1 MAEFELKALITGVD
15 RLSPALSKMQKKI
28 RGFKRQA
35 EEASQG
41 GLALGGGLAAGLT
54 LSLKSY
60 ADQENAATGLKVAMM
75 DANGEVGKS
84 FQDINKLAI
93 GLGNQLPGT
102 TADFQNMMQMLVRQG
117 IPAEN
122 ILGGVGKATAY
133 LAVQLKKTP
142 EAAAEFAAKM
152 QDATGTASEDMM
164 GLFDTIQKAF
174 YLGVDDTNM
183 LSFFTKTSSVLKMVN
198 KDGLQAAQSL
208 APISVMMDQM
218 GMNGESA
225 GNALRKVIQ
234 SGLSVKKI
242 RDVNK
247 VMARQK
253 LGVQLDFTDGKGSF
267 GGLDNMFK
275 QLAKLRKLTDV
286 KRTGVLKAIFGDD
299 AETLQV
305 VNALI
310 DKGKDGYDQ
319 IQQKM
324 NKQASLN
331 KRVQAQLGTLSNLWE
346 AMTGTATNGL
356 AAIGGAFSG
365 DAQNITQW
373 LGELGEKFTKFAD
386 ENPRVIRGVVG
397 LAAGLAI
404 LKLGLMGVGGA
415 ISIVSRIMSMT
426 PIGMIA
432 TAIALAAGL
441 IITNWDVVGPYFKKL
456 WETIGPY
463 FEAGW
468 ELLKKVFA
476 WSPLGMVIN
485 NWGPVVKWFQDMW
498 DKLKP
503 IIEWFTDSS
512 GDTVDAINSAQWGA
526 GAYDAYGTGI
536 PARGYTPYQAV
547 DPAQSNNA
555 SDATGPN
562 PFMINK
568 ASAPK
573 VDGEIK
579 VSFVNSPPGIVR
591 FDLKFVEAGELSY
604 PTSGAATAQTLMSSC
619 SALDDCI
626 SDSFSGF
633 SIDGVAD
640 FVQNDVVGNAS
651 TMLGYVSDAMK
662 VVDSAVSDA
671 ARLLQGDISVLLPP
685 PSSGKNFVEQVQK
698 MWRTGKRLYG
708 NASDLVTMIKTLSG
722 VSLGSDLQPRG
733 VWKTDSKTTATA
745 TQQRNV
751 VASTLR
757 TTAIS
762 EAAYAVTRLPA
773 PTTSAV
779 MQNATV
785 GQSTT
790 PAQSTGWP
798 SVTHPALNNAPA
810 VKNTVDL
817 PTWEELTD
825 IRDTLNT
832 AIDKELSRTTSDAL
846 FLALRRVKA
855 DLNADINTRL
865 EQSAR
870 IIQRTPDEVLPALV
884 LAATWFDNAAR
895 DADIIRRNAIT
906 HPGFV
911 PVIPLKV
918 PVQ

>member
-1 MAEFELKALITGVD
+1 MTWKD
-15 RLSPALSKMQKKI
+15 RL
-28 RGFKRQA
+28 
-35 EEASQG
+35 
-41 GLALGGGLAAGLT
+41 
-54 LSLKSY
+54 
-60 ADQENAATGLKVAMM
+60 
-75 DANGEVGKS
+75 
-84 FQDINKLAI
+84 
-93 GLGNQLPGT
+93 
-102 TADFQNMMQMLVRQG
+102 
-117 IPAEN
+117 
-122 ILGGVGKATAY
+122 
-133 LAVQLKKTP
+133 
-142 EAAAEFAAKM
+142 
-152 QDATGTASEDMM
+152 QDAS
-164 GLFDTIQKAF
+164 FR
-174 YLGVDDTNM
+174 GVP
-183 LSFFTKTSSVLKMVN
+183 FKVEE
-198 KDGLQAAQSL
+198 
-208 APISVMMDQM
+208 
-218 GMNGESA
+218 ESA
-225 GNALRKVIQ
+225 GTGRRVETHEYPNRDKPYTEDLGKVTFRPSITAY
-234 SGLSVKKI
+234 V
-242 RDVNK
+242 V
-247 VMARQK
+247 
-253 LGVQLDFTDGKGSF
+253 
-267 GGLDNMFK
+267 
-275 QLAKLRKLTDV
+275 
-286 KRTGVLKAIFGDD
+286 GDD
-299 AETLQV
+299 CFDQRDR
-305 VNALI
+305 LI
-310 DKGKDGYDQ
+310 D
-319 IQQKM
+319 
-324 NKQASLN
+324 ALN
-331 KRVQAQLGTLSNLWE
+331 KPGPGTLVHP
-346 AMTGTATNGL
+346 TY
-356 AAIGGAFSG
+356 
-365 DAQNITQW
+365 
-373 LGELGEKFTKFAD
+373 GEL
-386 ENPRVIRGVVG
+386 
-397 LAAGLAI
+397 
-404 LKLGLMGVGGA
+404 
-415 ISIVSRIMSMT
+415 
-426 PIGMIA
+426 
-432 TAIALAAGL
+432 
-441 IITNWDVVGPYFKKL
+441 
-456 WETIGPY
+456 
-463 FEAGW
+463 
-468 ELLKKVFA
+468 KVC
-476 WSPLGMVIN
+476 
-485 NWGPVVKWFQDMW
+485 
-498 DKLKP
+498 
-503 IIEWFTDSS
+503 
-512 GDTVDAINSAQWGA
+512 
-526 GAYDAYGTGI
+526 
-536 PARGYTPYQAV
+536 
-547 DPAQSNNA
+547 
-555 SDATGPN
+555 
-562 PFMINK
+562 
-568 ASAPK
+568 
-573 VDGEIK
+573 VDGEVR
-579 VSFVNSPPGIVR
+579 VSTSKSEGRIVR

-640 FVQNDVVGNAS
+640 FVQNDVIGNAS
-651 TMLGYVSDAMK
+651 IMLGYVSDAMK

-757 TTAIS
+757 ATAIS

-779 MQNATV
+779 MQNAAV

-790 PAQSTGWP
+790 SAVMQNAAVGQSTTSAVMQNAAVGQSTTSAQSTGWP

>member
-208 APISVMMDQM
+208 ALISVMMDQM

-267 GGLDNMFK
+267 GGLDNMFS

-365 DAQNITQW
+365 DAKNITQW

-503 IIEWFTDSS
+503 IIEWFTDGAS
-512 GDTVDAINSAQWGA
+512 DTVVAANATQWG
-526 GAYDAYGTGI
+526 GGGYGAYGTGVSAQGYNPYQI
-536 PARGYTPYQAV
+536 VQAAPKKAEGEITVSFKDAPPGMRVTDTRSSGIDVNHDVGYT
-547 DPAQSNNA
+547 
-555 SDATGPN
+555 
-562 PFMINK
+562 
-568 ASAPK
+568 
-573 VDGEIK
+573 
-579 VSFVNSPPGIVR
+579 R
-591 FDLKFVEAGELSY
+591 FGM
-604 PTSGAATAQTLMSSC
+604 G
-619 SALDDCI
+619 
-626 SDSFSGF
+626 G
-633 SIDGVAD
+633 
-640 FVQNDVVGNAS
+640 
-651 TMLGYVSDAMK
+651 
-662 VVDSAVSDA
+662 
-671 ARLLQGDISVLLPP
+671 
-685 PSSGKNFVEQVQK
+685 
-698 MWRTGKRLYG
+698 
-708 NASDLVTMIKTLSG
+708 
-722 VSLGSDLQPRG
+722 
-733 VWKTDSKTTATA
+733 
-745 TQQRNV
+745 
-751 VASTLR
+751 
-757 TTAIS
+757 
-762 EAAYAVTRLPA
+762 
-773 PTTSAV
+773 
-779 MQNATV
+779 
-785 GQSTT
+785 
-790 PAQSTGWP
+790 
-798 SVTHPALNNAPA
+798 
-810 VKNTVDL
+810 
-817 PTWEELTD
+817 
-825 IRDTLNT
+825 
-832 AIDKELSRTTSDAL
+832 
-846 FLALRRVKA
+846 
-855 DLNADINTRL
+855 
-865 EQSAR
+865 
-870 IIQRTPDEVLPALV
+870 
-884 LAATWFDNAAR
+884 
-895 DADIIRRNAIT
+895 
-906 HPGFV
+906 
-911 PVIPLKV
+911 
-918 PVQ
+918 

>member
-1 MAEFELKALITGVD
+1 MRHFEVC
-15 RLSPALSKMQKKI
+15 RL
-28 RGFKRQA
+28 R
-35 EEASQG
+35 
-41 GLALGGGLAAGLT
+41 
-54 LSLKSY
+54 
-60 ADQENAATGLKVAMM
+60 
-75 DANGEVGKS
+75 
-84 FQDINKLAI
+84 
-93 GLGNQLPGT
+93 
-102 TADFQNMMQMLVRQG
+102 
-117 IPAEN
+117 
-122 ILGGVGKATAY
+122 
-133 LAVQLKKTP
+133 LKKKVREP
-142 EAAAEFAAKM
+142 VAVWKH
-152 QDATGTASEDMM
+152 
-164 GLFDTIQKAF
+164 
-174 YLGVDDTNM
+174 
-183 LSFFTKTSSVLKMVN
+183 
-198 KDGLQAAQSL
+198 
-208 APISVMMDQM
+208 
-218 GMNGESA
+218 MNT
-225 GNALRKVIQ
+225 R
-234 SGLSVKKI
+234 
-242 RDVNK
+242 
-247 VMARQK
+247 
-253 LGVQLDFTDGKGSF
+253 
-267 GGLDNMFK
+267 
-275 QLAKLRKLTDV
+275 
-286 KRTGVLKAIFGDD
+286 
-299 AETLQV
+299 
-305 VNALI
+305 
-310 DKGKDGYDQ
+310 
-319 IQQKM
+319 
-324 NKQASLN
+324 
-331 KRVQAQLGTLSNLWE
+331 
-346 AMTGTATNGL
+346 TATNPIPKTWGKVTFRPSIT
-356 AAIGGAFSG
+356 AYVVG
-365 DAQNITQW
+365 DDCFDQRDRLIEALNKPGPGT
-373 LGELGEKFTKFAD
+373 LVHPTYGEL
-386 ENPRVIRGVVG
+386 
-397 LAAGLAI
+397 
-404 LKLGLMGVGGA
+404 
-415 ISIVSRIMSMT
+415 
-426 PIGMIA
+426 
-432 TAIALAAGL
+432 
-441 IITNWDVVGPYFKKL
+441 
-456 WETIGPY
+456 
-463 FEAGW
+463 
-468 ELLKKVFA
+468 KVC
-476 WSPLGMVIN
+476 
-485 NWGPVVKWFQDMW
+485 
-498 DKLKP
+498 
-503 IIEWFTDSS
+503 
-512 GDTVDAINSAQWGA
+512 
-526 GAYDAYGTGI
+526 
-536 PARGYTPYQAV
+536 
-547 DPAQSNNA
+547 
-555 SDATGPN
+555 
-562 PFMINK
+562 
-568 ASAPK
+568 
-573 VDGEIK
+573 VDGEVR
-579 VSFVNSPPGIVR
+579 VSTSKSEGRIVR

-640 FVQNDVVGNAS
+640 FVQNDVIGNAS
-651 TMLGYVSDAMK
+651 IMLGYVSDAMK

-773 PTTSAV
+773 PTTSE
-779 MQNATV
+779 MQNAAV
-785 GQSTT
+785 GQATT

-870 IIQRTPDEVLPALV
+870 IIRRTPDEVLPALV

>member
-1 MAEFELKALITGVD
+1 
-15 RLSPALSKMQKKI
+15 MQ
-28 RGFKRQA
+28 
-35 EEASQG
+35 
-41 GLALGGGLAAGLT
+41 
-54 LSLKSY
+54 
-60 ADQENAATGLKVAMM
+60 
-75 DANGEVGKS
+75 
-84 FQDINKLAI
+84 
-93 GLGNQLPGT
+93 
-102 TADFQNMMQMLVRQG
+102 
-117 IPAEN
+117 
-122 ILGGVGKATAY
+122 
-133 LAVQLKKTP
+133 
-142 EAAAEFAAKM
+142 
-152 QDATGTASEDMM
+152 
-164 GLFDTIQKAF
+164 
-174 YLGVDDTNM
+174 
-183 LSFFTKTSSVLKMVN
+183 
-198 KDGLQAAQSL
+198 
-208 APISVMMDQM
+208 
-218 GMNGESA
+218 
-225 GNALRKVIQ
+225 
-234 SGLSVKKI
+234 
-242 RDVNK
+242 RDVTTYRKN
-247 VMARQK
+247 AY
-253 LGVQLDFTDGKGSF
+253 GVADNSYLDSETLHTS
-267 GGLDNMFK
+267 
-275 QLAKLRKLTDV
+275 AYVLRKLKSVITSKYGRHKLASDGT
-286 KRTGVLKAIFGDD
+286 RFGPGQAIVTPAVIKGELLATYRQLERAGIVENYELFKQYLVVERDASDPNRLNTLFPPDYVTEDLGKVTFRPSITAYVVGDD
-299 AETLQV
+299 CFDQRDR
-305 VNALI
+305 LI
-310 DKGKDGYDQ
+310 E
-319 IQQKM
+319 
-324 NKQASLN
+324 ALN
-331 KRVQAQLGTLSNLWE
+331 KPGPGTLVHP
-346 AMTGTATNGL
+346 TY
-356 AAIGGAFSG
+356 
-365 DAQNITQW
+365 
-373 LGELGEKFTKFAD
+373 GEL
-386 ENPRVIRGVVG
+386 
-397 LAAGLAI
+397 
-404 LKLGLMGVGGA
+404 
-415 ISIVSRIMSMT
+415 
-426 PIGMIA
+426 
-432 TAIALAAGL
+432 
-441 IITNWDVVGPYFKKL
+441 
-456 WETIGPY
+456 
-463 FEAGW
+463 
-468 ELLKKVFA
+468 KVC
-476 WSPLGMVIN
+476 
-485 NWGPVVKWFQDMW
+485 
-498 DKLKP
+498 
-503 IIEWFTDSS
+503 
-512 GDTVDAINSAQWGA
+512 
-526 GAYDAYGTGI
+526 
-536 PARGYTPYQAV
+536 
-547 DPAQSNNA
+547 
-555 SDATGPN
+555 
-562 PFMINK
+562 
-568 ASAPK
+568 
-573 VDGEIK
+573 VDGEVR
-579 VSFVNSPPGIVR
+579 VSTSKSEGRIVR

-640 FVQNDVVGNAS
+640 FVQNDVIGNAS
-651 TMLGYVSDAMK
+651 IMLGYVSDAMK

-722 VSLGSDLQPRG
+722 ISLGSDLQPRG

-762 EAAYAVTRLPA
+762 EAAYAITRLPA

-779 MQNATV
+779 MQNSAV
-785 GQSTT
+785 GQATT

>member
-1 MAEFELKALITGVD
+1 MTWKD
-15 RLSPALSKMQKKI
+15 RL
-28 RGFKRQA
+28 
-35 EEASQG
+35 
-41 GLALGGGLAAGLT
+41 
-54 LSLKSY
+54 
-60 ADQENAATGLKVAMM
+60 
-75 DANGEVGKS
+75 
-84 FQDINKLAI
+84 
-93 GLGNQLPGT
+93 
-102 TADFQNMMQMLVRQG
+102 
-117 IPAEN
+117 
-122 ILGGVGKATAY
+122 
-133 LAVQLKKTP
+133 
-142 EAAAEFAAKM
+142 
-152 QDATGTASEDMM
+152 QDAS
-164 GLFDTIQKAF
+164 FR
-174 YLGVDDTNM
+174 GVP
-183 LSFFTKTSSVLKMVN
+183 FKVEE
-198 KDGLQAAQSL
+198 
-208 APISVMMDQM
+208 
-218 GMNGESA
+218 ESA
-225 GNALRKVIQ
+225 GTGRRVETHEYPNRDKPYTEDL
-234 SGLSVKKI
+234 GKI
-242 RDVNK
+242 TFRPSITAYV
-247 VMARQK
+247 V
-253 LGVQLDFTDGKGSF
+253 
-267 GGLDNMFK
+267 
-275 QLAKLRKLTDV
+275 
-286 KRTGVLKAIFGDD
+286 GDD
-299 AETLQV
+299 CFDQRDR
-305 VNALI
+305 LI
-310 DKGKDGYDQ
+310 D
-319 IQQKM
+319 
-324 NKQASLN
+324 ALN
-331 KRVQAQLGTLSNLWE
+331 KPGPGTLVHP
-346 AMTGTATNGL
+346 TY
-356 AAIGGAFSG
+356 
-365 DAQNITQW
+365 
-373 LGELGEKFTKFAD
+373 GEL
-386 ENPRVIRGVVG
+386 
-397 LAAGLAI
+397 
-404 LKLGLMGVGGA
+404 
-415 ISIVSRIMSMT
+415 
-426 PIGMIA
+426 
-432 TAIALAAGL
+432 
-441 IITNWDVVGPYFKKL
+441 
-456 WETIGPY
+456 
-463 FEAGW
+463 
-468 ELLKKVFA
+468 KVC
-476 WSPLGMVIN
+476 
-485 NWGPVVKWFQDMW
+485 
-498 DKLKP
+498 
-503 IIEWFTDSS
+503 
-512 GDTVDAINSAQWGA
+512 
-526 GAYDAYGTGI
+526 
-536 PARGYTPYQAV
+536 
-547 DPAQSNNA
+547 
-555 SDATGPN
+555 
-562 PFMINK
+562 
-568 ASAPK
+568 
-573 VDGEIK
+573 VDGEVR
-579 VSFVNSPPGIVR
+579 VSTSKSEGRIVR

-671 ARLLQGDISVLLPP
+671 ARLFAGDISVLLPP

-832 AIDKELSRTTSDAL
+832 AIDKELSRTTSDVL

-906 HPGFV
+906 HPGCAGDPSEGASAMNDNVTLRVNGREWNGWTSVRIGAGIERLARDFSV
-911 PVIPLKV
+911 EITRQWPGDEGITTLQPRIKNGSKVEVLIGDELVITGWVEATPVRYDARSVSTGIAGRSLTADLIDCAAEPTQFNGRSLVQIAQALAAPFGIEVVNNGAPSGVIPD
-918 PVQ
+918 VQPDHGETVIEVINKILGQQQALAYDDPHGRLVIGGIGSTRAHTALVLGENILSCDTEKSIRERFSVYQVAGQRAGNDDDFGEATTSAAGPHRGRIYCPLPSDVYQADRAGYGGRLYCAC

>member
-1 MAEFELKALITGVD
+1 MDFSHISSY
-15 RLSPALSKMQKKI
+15 LSSDSRSGWREKLL
-28 RGFKRQA
+28 
-35 EEASQG
+35 EASFRG
-41 GLALGGGLAAGLT
+41 VPF
-54 LSLKSY
+54 
-60 ADQENAATGLKVAMM
+60 KV
-75 DANGEVGKS
+75 E
-84 FQDINKLAI
+84 
-93 GLGNQLPGT
+93 
-102 TADFQNMMQMLVRQG
+102 
-117 IPAEN
+117 E
-122 ILGGVGKATAY
+122 
-133 LAVQLKKTP
+133 
-142 EAAAEFAAKM
+142 
-152 QDATGTASEDMM
+152 
-164 GLFDTIQKAF
+164 
-174 YLGVDDTNM
+174 
-183 LSFFTKTSSVLKMVN
+183 
-198 KDGLQAAQSL
+198 
-208 APISVMMDQM
+208 
-218 GMNGESA
+218 ESA
-225 GNALRKVIQ
+225 GTGRRVETHEYPNRDKPYTEDLGKVTFRPSITAY
-234 SGLSVKKI
+234 V
-242 RDVNK
+242 V
-247 VMARQK
+247 
-253 LGVQLDFTDGKGSF
+253 
-267 GGLDNMFK
+267 
-275 QLAKLRKLTDV
+275 
-286 KRTGVLKAIFGDD
+286 GDD
-299 AETLQV
+299 CFDQRDR
-305 VNALI
+305 LI
-310 DKGKDGYDQ
+310 D
-319 IQQKM
+319 
-324 NKQASLN
+324 ALN
-331 KRVQAQLGTLSNLWE
+331 KPGPGTLVHP
-346 AMTGTATNGL
+346 TY
-356 AAIGGAFSG
+356 
-365 DAQNITQW
+365 
-373 LGELGEKFTKFAD
+373 GEL
-386 ENPRVIRGVVG
+386 
-397 LAAGLAI
+397 
-404 LKLGLMGVGGA
+404 
-415 ISIVSRIMSMT
+415 
-426 PIGMIA
+426 
-432 TAIALAAGL
+432 
-441 IITNWDVVGPYFKKL
+441 
-456 WETIGPY
+456 
-463 FEAGW
+463 
-468 ELLKKVFA
+468 KVC
-476 WSPLGMVIN
+476 
-485 NWGPVVKWFQDMW
+485 
-498 DKLKP
+498 
-503 IIEWFTDSS
+503 
-512 GDTVDAINSAQWGA
+512 
-526 GAYDAYGTGI
+526 
-536 PARGYTPYQAV
+536 
-547 DPAQSNNA
+547 
-555 SDATGPN
+555 
-562 PFMINK
+562 
-568 ASAPK
+568 
-573 VDGEIK
+573 VDGEVR
-579 VSFVNSPPGIVR
+579 VSTSKSEGRIVR

-640 FVQNDVVGNAS
+640 FVQNDVIGNAS
-651 TMLGYVSDAMK
+651 IMLGYVSDAMK

-757 TTAIS
+757 ATAIS

-779 MQNATV
+779 MQNAAV

-790 PAQSTGWP
+790 SAVMQNAAVGQSTTSAVMQNAAVGQSTTSAQSTGWP